1 MTKNKLTAF
10 LPCRK
15 GSQRVPKKNIK
26 PFMHY
31 DFGLVQIKLQQ
42 LIDTPEIDEVILS
55 TNDMDVLNYAQ
66 TLNNPKILCHHRADH
81 LATSE
86 TSTDDLVGHAL
97 SLIPEGH
104 ILWTH
109 VTSPFVDAEEYS
121 NVIQKYHKALLDD
134 YDSLMTV
141 NLVHGF
147 IWNDDEPINYD
158 RAKEKWPRTQTLK
171 PLHEINSAVF
181 LSSSENYRVL
191 NDRIGNKPFLYA
203 LDKIQGFDID
213 WEDDFEV
220 AQAIV
225 KAGLTKLL

>member
-1 MTKNKLTAF
+1 MNNAKIAAF

-26 PFMHY
+26 PFAGYH
-31 DFGLVQIKLQQ
+31 FGLIQIKLQQ
-42 LIDTPEIDEVILS
+42 LIDTQTIDKIILS
-55 TNDMDVLNYAQ
+55 SNDLEVLNYASS
-66 TLNNPKILCHHRADH
+66 LNCPKIVCHHRAEQ

-97 SLIPEGH
+97 DLIPEGH

-109 VTSPFVDAEEYS
+109 VTSPFVNAQLYDKI
-121 NVIQKYHKALLDD
+121 IQQYKTVLKEGN
-134 YDSLMTV
+134 DSLMTT
-141 NLVHGF
+141 NLIHGF
-147 IWNDDEPINYD
+147 IWNDNKPINYD
-158 RAKEKWPRTQTLK
+158 RTKEKWPRTQTLK

-181 LSSSENYRVL
+181 LSSCESYKSQ
-191 NDRIGNKPFLYA
+191 NDRIGNIPFLYA

-213 WEDDFEV
+213 WEEDFQI

-225 KAGLTKLL
+225 KVGLAKL